1 MDRISNPILINE
13 IENLSLIEY
22 LNSELVPSLDSNLSP
37 DYCADFKDLHVDL
50 SRVDPSMKESV
61 KRLKSKRLDKEASY
75 VKVYDNRLSPDA
87 LEFKP
92 SRFQV
97 FMKDQ
102 VGSYGAVASR
112 SNNDASSIGAFTQI
126 VNGGVKTECPC
137 ADCDSL
143 MKSRT
148 IKQDQLNHIIEIYD
162 FPRNLRKSELM
173 SAYQAYCSRS
183 DIKWVDETHAL
194 VVFRSEEIAAKA
206 LAVCHPNIKSRP
218 ISLASVQSK
227 CKARAVSEYL
237 LPFKPRPATCTA
249 PARRLLQQALGS
261 ERKIPTASKA
271 DQDRLKEARK
281 RKDIDRRKRRGE
293 YQVEDER
300 YEVIADTEDITVLR
314 PKYQSSSCERVPSC

>member
-1 MDRISNPILINE
+1 MDKISSSILTY
-13 IENLSLIEY
+13 NLEKCLSHEH
-22 LNSELVPSLDSNLSP
+22 LNSERVPSLDSNSP
-37 DYCADFKDLHVDL
+37 DYCADFKDLHIDL
-50 SRVDPSMKESV
+50 SRLDPSLKESV
-61 KRLKSKRLDKEASY
+61 KRLKTKRLDKEAPY
-75 VKVYDNRLSPDA
+75 VKDYDYRLSPDA
-87 LEFKP
+87 VEFKP

-97 FMKDQ
+97 STKDQ
-102 VGSYGAVASR
+102 VASYEAVTSR
-112 SNNDASSIGAFTQI
+112 SINSGAFTQI
-126 VNGGVKTECPC
+126 VNSGVKTECPC

-148 IKQDQLNHIIEIYD
+148 FKQDQLNHIIEIYD
-162 FPRNLRKSELM
+162 FPRSLRKSELM

-206 LAVCHPNIKSRP
+206 LAVSYPNIKSRP

-249 PARRLLQQALGS
+249 PARRLLQQALGND
-261 ERKIPTASKA
+261 RKIPTASKA
-271 DQDRLKEARK
+271 DQDRLKEAIK
-281 RKDIDRRKRRGE
+281 RKDVDRRKRRGE
-293 YQVEDER
+293 YQVEDQR

-314 PKYQSSSCERVPSC
+314 PKIRSTSCERLPSC